1 MPFSGTVQACAFLL
15 KFSAEKRPKNFA
27 FAERVFGLTE

>member
-15 KFSAEKRPKNFA
+15 KFSEEKPLKNFA
-27 FAERVFGLTE
+27 LYERVFGLTE